1 MTTTPDWIGFDLDHT
16 LARYKL
22 APLHALTLSA
32 CTDWLRH
39 HAHIPSLAFTEPP
52 LTELAVRGAVID
64 RRRGNVLLMDDSKR
78 IYAAWHGA
86 RTLSAAEIDAQYHH
100 HSAAAQGTHQEEEES
115 LDSFQFQTTRRFWPT
130 HSYFETFLPAL
141 FVRLV
146 DWLDAANARGDAA
159 WAQWPACSV
168 RTYEDVT
175 DMVHLS
181 LVYIYTNF
189 RVGAFFEAFRNS
201 PGTYLHKRPFVR
213 KWIERV
219 RATSPTTRIFLAT
232 NSMAEFT
239 DLLCRFV
246 IGDDWTELFDLVVFK
261 ARKPLFFSHGC
272 AHTALDQLVCYSV
285 RYTAPLTPV
294 IATEPA
300 LAMQSRDTTNA
311 DPYAHLFEGGC
322 AAQAEALFRRVS
334 GKDDVVVWYA
344 GDHLVGDCR
353 SAARCCRAWRACAV
367 VEELAP
373 LERRNA
379 VPIASLCDIDDQQ
392 YIAFDVADPTRQRS
406 HVEVY
411 DDVTHAAHARFF
423 FAPDGA
429 LTYQASI
436 LRDHCSLVV
445 SDIHQLCSELNG
457 DPLWLFR
464 RAPFHS
470 NVQFV
475 KQAQPRSTNK

>member
-1 MTTTPDWIGFDLDHT
+1 MTTQPDWIGFDLDHT
-16 LARYKL
+16 VARYKL
-22 APLHALTLSA
+22 PALHALTAAA
-32 CTDWLRH
+32 CADWLRH
-39 HAHIPSLAFTEPP
+39 HAHVPAAAFAEAPVA
-52 LTELAVRGAVID
+52 ELGVRGAVID
-64 RRRGNVLLMDDSKR
+64 RVRGNVVLVNER
-78 IYAAWHGA
+78 RRVYAAWHGA
-86 RTLSAAEIDAQYHH
+86 AAMSAAQIDAAY
-100 HSAAAQGTHQEEEES
+100 HSAEAEAEAES
-115 LDSFQFQTTRRFWPT
+115 LASFQFQTTRRFWPT
-130 HSYFETFLPAL
+130 HSYFETFLPPL

-146 DWLDAANARGDAA
+146 DWLDGANAAGEAA
-159 WAQWPACSV
+159 WAQWPACRV

-175 DMVHLS
+175 DVVHLS

-189 RVGAFFEAFRNS
+189 HVGAFFAAFRAA
-201 PGTYLHKRPFVR
+201 PGAYLHKRPFVR
-213 KWIERV
+213 QWIARV
-219 RATSPTTRIFLAT
+219 RATSPGTRVFLAT

-239 DLLCRFV
+239 DLLCRFA
-246 IGDDWTELFDLVVFK
+246 IGDDWTDLFDLVVFK
-261 ARKPLFFSHGC
+261 ARKPLFFTHGC
-272 AHTALDQLVCYSV
+272 AHTALDELACYRV
-285 RYTAPLTPV
+285 RYTAPMTPD
-294 IATEPA
+294 IDAEPA
-300 LAMQSRDTTNA
+300 AAMRARTDAA
-311 DPYAHLFEGGC
+311 DAADAPAHLFEGGC

-334 GKDDVVVWYA
+334 GKQDVVVWYA

-353 SAARCCRAWRACAV
+353 AAARCCRAWRACAV

-392 YIAFDVADPTRQRS
+392 YVAFDVAEPTRQRS

-411 DDVTHAAHARFF
+411 DNATHAAHARFF
-423 FAPDGA
+423 FAPDGL

-464 RAPFHS
+464 REPLHS

-475 KQAQPRSTNK
+475 KQVPPINK

>member
-1 MTTTPDWIGFDLDHT
+1 MSTTPDWIGFDLDHT
-16 LARYKL
+16 VARYKL
-22 APLHALTLSA
+22 PALHTLTLAA

-39 HAHIPSLAFTEPP
+39 HAHLPASAFALPP
-52 LTELAVRGAVID
+52 MGELAVRGAVID
-64 RRRGNVLLMDDSKR
+64 RKRGNVICIDHR
-78 IYAAWHGA
+78 RHVYAAWHGA
-86 RTLSAAEIDAQYHH
+86 TQLAPGDARTEYEADAELAAFEFLT
-100 HSAAAQGTHQEEEES
+100 TH
-115 LDSFQFQTTRRFWPT
+115 RFWPT

-146 DWLDAANARGDAA
+146 DWLDAANAQGDSA
-159 WAQWPACSV
+159 WAQWPACKV
-168 RTYEDVT
+168 RSYEDIT

-189 RVGAFFEAFRNS
+189 HVGAFFEAFRAR
-201 PGTYLHKRPFVR
+201 PEHYLHRRPFVR
-213 KWIERV
+213 RWIQRV
-219 RATSPTTRIFLAT
+219 RETSPNTRVFLAT

-272 AHTALDQLVCYSV
+272 AKTSLDPLVCYRV
-285 RYTAPLTPV
+285 RYTAPMTPD
-294 IATEPA
+294 IDSEPA
-300 LAMQSRDTTNA
+300 DAMQARSSQA
-311 DPYAHLFEGGC
+311 GPYAHLFEGGC
-322 AAQAEALFRRVS
+322 AAQAEELFRRVS
-334 GKDDVVVWYA
+334 DKQDVVVWYA
-344 GDHLVGDCR
+344 GDHLAGDCR
-353 SAARCCRAWRACAV
+353 AAARCCRAWRACAV

-392 YIAFDVADPTRQRS
+392 YISFEVGDPTRQRS
-406 HVEVY
+406 HVELY
-411 DDVTHAAHARFF
+411 DNETHAAHGRFF

-464 RAPFHS
+464 RPALHA
-470 NVQFV
+470 NAQFV
-475 KQAQPRSTNK
+475 KRVEHK